1 MCVTEFNV
9 VGFILCWIITHFS
22 HSLALLDKKQFVE
35 MFKND
40 AVV

>member
-9 VGFILCWIITHFS
+9 VGFILCWITHFS